1 MDWIYF
7 KNSETGG
14 TTTVP
19 DEPGVREWHEAH
31 GWVIT
36 DAPVERPFVPSAD
49 GGQLVQLSEW
59 VTLYHP
65 AVDAIH
71 DYPNNPDAIA
81 GAMQAGWVYPPGPET
96 EPETEPEPEAPKT
109 TKKATT
115 SVKASDEK
123 EKA

>member
-1 MDWIYF
+1 MNWIYF

-19 DEPGVREWHEAH
+19 DEPGVRDWHEAH
-31 GWVIT
+31 GWAET

-49 GGQLVQLSEW
+49 GGQMVQLSEW

-65 AVDAIH
+65 AVDATH
-71 DYPNNPDAIA
+71 EYPNNPEAIA
-81 GAMQAGWVYPPGPET
+81 GAMEAGWVYPKDDP
-96 EPETEPEPEAPKT
+96 EPEPEPKEVPKS
-109 TKKATT
+109 KKTATAKV
-115 SVKASDEK
+115 SDDEK